1 MRSVVKV
8 SWKKN
13 KEGKWKADLL
23 LAESG
28 GFERWN
34 LSPERSFSFEVTD
47 ERRCTGFVPA
57 KGERSPCAEFRK
69 ISSDSQ
75 CPECRGKDI
84 YSDYVRG
91 DTQTDL
97 DGEFSV
103 YMVQISDQVKVGVT
117 KSGNCMNRWVEQGA
131 DYGAKI
137 LEGLSSKVALENEQR
152 ISSNGTAERIS
163 KKNKIKTASNPGKLK
178 EKLNEEG
185 FEAEIVD
192 VQEETVY
199 PKMKTSSFKRKGLFE
214 GDLESVKGQIIS
226 NGRLALGMNSGK
238 VIKKPEQQGL
248 NNF

>member
-13 KEGKWKADLL
+13 KKGEWKADLL

-28 GFERWN
+28 GFERWT

-47 ERRCTGFVPA
+47 ERRCTGFAPA
-57 KGERSPCAEFRK
+57 KGERSPCPEFRK
-69 ISSDSQ
+69 ISSGSQ

-163 KKNKIKTASNPGKLK
+163 KRNKTETSTDPGKLK
-178 EKLNEEG
+178 EKLESEN
-185 FEAEIVD
+185 FEADIVD
-192 VQEETVY
+192 VQEKTVY
-199 PKMKTSSFKRKGLFE
+199 PRMETSSFQRKGLFE
-214 GDLESVKGQIIS
+214 GELKAVKGQILS
-226 NGRLALGMNSGK
+226 NGRLAMGMTSGK
-238 VIKKPEQQGL
+238 VVKNPEQKGL
-248 NNF
+248 SSF